1 MTNPNTTEQEAAPSK
16 AISWIIT
23 ILGILTILALIAVPF
38 IVGEPN
44 GDKMPDIFR
53 FLGRFHPVILHL
65 PIGIFSLIL
74 FQESL
79 AIFLR
84 QKAQRSLLPMFF
96 GAASAVAA
104 VIAGF
109 LLYQGGGFEG
119 SELVESH
126 LWGGIGFAC
135 AAVVT
140 LILRAWSLAPGSSQI
155 AFRVL
160 LFSSVGVMAYASHDG
175 ASITHGEDYLTEY
188 APNPVRKAI
197 GLKPREDKKVAPV
210 KSLEE
215 QVVFADIVQPI
226 LNKRCVEC
234 HKEGKSKGKL
244 RMDTYEMLVLGGKE
258 GTAIKPGDAKAS
270 NIIYRPELPEDDEE
284 HMPPEGK
291 KDIEAHELAVVSW
304 WINEGADPTK
314 TVAQSNLT
322 DEIRAA
328 IGKLDLGLG
337 VAEKAPAEAK
347 ADLPTDELLKTIAKL
362 NEVFPGGVTLESQA
376 SANLTFTGVSLRK
389 GLNDELFAKL
399 SPVLSKLVSIDLASS
414 SVTDKSIT
422 LLASSS
428 GLRALRLSETAIT
441 DVSLDTL
448 AKLTQLESLNLYG
461 TKVTDAGIKKLASL
475 TQLKRLYLWQTAV
488 TPAAM
493 EELKKALPS
502 VQIITGG

>member
-1 MTNPNTTEQEAAPSK
+1 
-16 AISWIIT
+16 
-23 ILGILTILALIAVPF
+23 
-38 IVGEPN
+38 
-44 GDKMPDIFR
+44 
-53 FLGRFHPVILHL
+53 
-65 PIGIFSLIL
+65 
-74 FQESL
+74 
-79 AIFLR
+79 
-84 QKAQRSLLPMFF
+84 
-96 GAASAVAA
+96 
-104 VIAGF
+104 
-109 LLYQGGGFEG
+109 
-119 SELVESH
+119 
-126 LWGGIGFAC
+126 
-135 AAVVT
+135 
-140 LILRAWSLAPGSSQI
+140 
-155 AFRVL
+155 
-160 LFSSVGVMAYASHDG
+160 MAYASHDG

-197 GLKPREDKKVAPV
+197 GLEPREEKKVAPV

-314 TVAQSNLT
+314 TVAQSKLT

-337 VAEKAPAEAK
+337 AAEKAPAEVK

-414 SVTDKSIT
+414 SVTDKSIA

-441 DVSLDTL
+441 DASLDTI
-448 AKLTQLESLNLYG
+448 AKLTKLESLNLYG
-461 TKVTDAGIKKLASL
+461 TKVTDAGIKKLVTL

-493 EELKKALPS
+493 EDLKKALPS